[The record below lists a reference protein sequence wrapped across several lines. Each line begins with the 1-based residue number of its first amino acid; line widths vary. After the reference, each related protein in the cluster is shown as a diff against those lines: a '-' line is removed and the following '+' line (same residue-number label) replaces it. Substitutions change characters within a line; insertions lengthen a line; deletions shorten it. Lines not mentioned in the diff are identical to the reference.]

1 MTSNGARD
9 DVDADVV
16 DHADADADAHVDGDI
31 GSYAGQVAS
40 MPLRLQRGLTL
51 VEILI
56 AVLLSAILA
65 VIAWRG
71 LDHVARSSQQLVAS
85 TDRSQRL
92 NQVMSQLELDLME
105 AAQLRQSGQ
114 FALQMMSFP
123 IAEGAESSW
132 LLLQRAMSEQLPTRA
147 PRWVRWEVRD
157 GVLTRSLSELGQ
169 SQALL
174 SGLRGMELRPI
185 GLALAQDPRSPP
197 ERWSGLEVLIVM
209 QNGQRLRRVLSM
221 RD

>member
-1 MTSNGARD
+1 MAPKHPLVTLNIDASEHVRGIDASSRLRD
-9 DVDADVV
+9 
-16 DHADADADAHVDGDI
+16 
-31 GSYAGQVAS
+31 QF
-40 MPLRLQRGLTL
+40 GLTL
-51 VEILI
+51 VELLV
-56 AVLLSAILA
+56 AVLLSALLA

-71 LDHVARSSQQLVAS
+71 LDHVARSSQQVVSS

-92 NQVMSQLELDLME
+92 NQVMSQLEVDLME

-114 FALQMMSFP
+114 FAVQIMSFP
-123 IAEGAESSW
+123 VAEGSESSW
-132 LLLQRAMSEQLPTRA
+132 LLLQRPMTEQLPARA
-147 PRWVRWEVRD
+147 LRWVRWDVRD

-174 SGLRGMELRPI
+174 HGLRGIELRPI
-185 GLALAQDPRSPP
+185 GFALNQDPMSQP

>member
-1 MTSNGARD
+1 MAPKHPLVTLSIDASGHVRGTDASFQVRD
-9 DVDADVV
+9 Q
-16 DHADADADAHVDGDI
+16 
-31 GSYAGQVAS
+31 Y
-40 MPLRLQRGLTL
+40 GLTL
-51 VEILI
+51 VELLV
-56 AVLLSAILA
+56 AVLLSALLA

-71 LDHVARSSQQLVAS
+71 LDHVARSSQQVVAS

-92 NQVMSQLELDLME
+92 NQVMSQLEVDLME

-114 FALQMMSFP
+114 FAVQIMSFP
-123 IAEGAESSW
+123 VAEGSESSW
-132 LLLQRAMSEQLPTRA
+132 LLLQRPMTEQLPARA
-147 PRWVRWEVRD
+147 LRWVRWDVRD
-157 GVLTRSLSELGQ
+157 GVLTRSLAELGQ

-174 SGLRGMELRPI
+174 HGLRGIELRPI
-185 GLALAQDPRSPP
+185 GFALNQDPMSQP